1 MEVSKIINR
10 KNSQI
15 SLLVVLMASL
25 YSCGTYQS
33 AYNNDNDGIYSSS
46 ANQNQQEVVIVEN
59 NSNFDKDYF
68 SRQLED
74 LQNLNEDD
82 TFTNIDEYYY
92 EDEDG
97 DIQDT
102 VVFSDRFYRVTNK
115 NRRLFKYYTRK
126 SAEEEFPEYFI

>member
-1 MEVSKIINR
+1 MAWYDKYYNKI
-10 KNSQI
+10 
-15 SLLVVLMASL
+15 
-25 YSCGTYQS
+25 CF
-33 AYNNDNDGIYSSS
+33 NDGY
-46 ANQNQQEVVIVEN
+46 
-59 NSNFDKDYF
+59 Y
-68 SRQLED
+68 LEKKTGI
-74 LQNLNEDD
+74 LRRAASKAIHPRN
-82 TFTNIDEYYY
+82 THSVRWYEYYY